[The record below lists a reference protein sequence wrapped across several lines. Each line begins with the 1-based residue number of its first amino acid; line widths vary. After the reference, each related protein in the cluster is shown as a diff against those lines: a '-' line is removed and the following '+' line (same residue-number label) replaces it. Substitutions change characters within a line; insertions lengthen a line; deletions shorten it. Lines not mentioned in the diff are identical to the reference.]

1 MHTFEYF
8 ESSTRGILNILKMFH
23 HFRQMFNEITT
34 HEMPHHSI
42 PFPPFPLSLIFPRI
56 TQFSSIREEKFCKNS
71 FGLALL
77 SRFSRATSGSAKFT
91 AQPINLRGHL
101 HFKIVNR
108 AATGDPNCKFRYN
121 NAAFVNIF
129 SISREGIRV

>member
-1 MHTFEYF
+1 MYTFKYF

-56 TQFSSIREEKFCKNS
+56 TQFSFPRLGKKNS
-71 FGLALL
+71 AKIL
-77 SRFSRATSGSAKFT
+77 SVWRFSRDFRAQLPEAPSLPRSQSIYAAICILKLST
-91 AQPINLRGHL
+91 ARQ
-101 HFKIVNR
+101 R
-108 AATGDPNCKFRYN
+108 A
-121 NAAFVNIF
+121 
-129 SISREGIRV
+129 IRIANSDIIMPLS